1 MASSSAWRIIFNGCV
16 LPEIYYSYDI
26 AKEELAALEES
37 SCGGFGRVVTY
48 DDQTGELG
56 N

>member
-1 MASSSAWRIIFNGCV
+1 MASSSAWKIIFNGNV

-26 AKEELAALEES
+26 AKEQLRSLEES
-37 SCGGFGRVVTY
+37 SCGGFGRIVTY
-48 DDQTGELG
+48 YDDTGEIG